1 MKKTDLMLEMI
12 SDEVKVVCQ
21 DLRREYGISLL
32 ADREMLAMEKKVSP
46 ELFGMLMQQL
56 LAFHGDMQ
64 LEMAEDLAIF
74 ASEHVAHTTGCP
86 SADMIL
92 DLCYTWIACEHG
104 IVRKCKN

>member
-1 MKKTDLMLEMI
+1 MKKTDLMLEMVA
-12 SDEVKVVCQ
+12 DEVKVVYQ
-21 DLRREYGISLL
+21 DLRRDYGISLL
-32 ADREMLAMEKKVSP
+32 ADREMQTLEKKVSP
-46 ELFGMLMQQL
+46 EAFGVLMQQL

-92 DLCYTWIACEHG
+92 DLCYTWIAWEHG
-104 IVRKCKN
+104 IVRKM

>member
-1 MKKTDLMLEMI
+1 MKKTDLMLEMVA
-12 SDEVKVVCQ
+12 DEVKVVYQ
-21 DLRREYGISLL
+21 DLRRDYGINLL
-32 ADREMLAMEKKVSP
+32 ADREMQTLEKKVSP
-46 ELFGMLMQQL
+46 EAFGVLMQQL

-92 DLCYTWIACEHG
+92 DLCYTWIAWEHG
-104 IVRKCKN
+104 IVRKM

>member
-1 MKKTDLMLEMI
+1 MKKTDLMLEMVA
-12 SDEVKVVCQ
+12 DEVKVVYQ
-21 DLRREYGISLL
+21 DLRRDYGINLL
-32 ADREMLAMEKKVSP
+32 ADREMQTLEKKVSP
-46 ELFGMLMQQL
+46 EAFGVLMQQL

-104 IVRKCKN
+104 IVRKM